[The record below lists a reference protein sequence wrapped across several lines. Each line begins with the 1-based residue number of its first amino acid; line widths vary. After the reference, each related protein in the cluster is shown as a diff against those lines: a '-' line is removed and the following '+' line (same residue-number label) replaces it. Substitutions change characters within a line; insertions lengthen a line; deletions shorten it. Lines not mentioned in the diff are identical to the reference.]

1 MESNKIVRRGMP
13 LDKESLIKIFFMY
26 NLVFFISDKKLWIEI
41 KRNNI
46 MFIYH
51 LY

>member
-13 LDKESLIKIFFMY
+13 LDKESQIFCMF
-26 NLVFFISDKKLWIEI
+26 NLVFFLADKKLWIEI

-51 LY
+51 VY